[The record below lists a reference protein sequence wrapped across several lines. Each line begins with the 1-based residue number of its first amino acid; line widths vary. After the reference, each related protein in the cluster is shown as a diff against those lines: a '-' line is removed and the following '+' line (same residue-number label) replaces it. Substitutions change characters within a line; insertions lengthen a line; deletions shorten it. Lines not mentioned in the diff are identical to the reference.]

1 MIKGVEASKNKN
13 DTKSMSAAPVL
24 SVRPAAPG
32 VSPVTLPPPLT
43 VIALIAIVLLPVP
56 SCVTFNVNEEVP
68 SVGTFVKSMSV
79 MFSDKVTAPVLPLDK
94 SIREQTDAGKPSVAF
109 EPSGRIAEIYGE
121 IARKA
126 AGKLAAQ
133 AKDYSA
139 KFPKI
144 VIDNN

>member
-79 MFSDKVTAPVLPLDK
+79 HVQGTVPVFPL
-94 SIREQTDAGKPSVAF
+94 ANL
-109 EPSGRIAEIYGE
+109 IALHQ
-121 IARKA
+121 K
-126 AGKLAAQ
+126 
-133 AKDYSA
+133 
-139 KFPKI
+139 
-144 VIDNN
+144 

>member
-1 MIKGVEASKNKN
+1 LIKGVEASKNKN

-56 SCVTFNVNEEVP
+56 SCVAFNVNEEVP

-79 MFSDKVTAPVLPLDK
+79 MLHVTEPVFPFAKSIVSVVPEVTAT
-94 SIREQTDAGKPSVAF
+94 SFST
-109 EPSGRIAEIYGE
+109 
-121 IARKA
+121 
-126 AGKLAAQ
+126 
-133 AKDYSA
+133 
-139 KFPKI
+139 
-144 VIDNN
+144 